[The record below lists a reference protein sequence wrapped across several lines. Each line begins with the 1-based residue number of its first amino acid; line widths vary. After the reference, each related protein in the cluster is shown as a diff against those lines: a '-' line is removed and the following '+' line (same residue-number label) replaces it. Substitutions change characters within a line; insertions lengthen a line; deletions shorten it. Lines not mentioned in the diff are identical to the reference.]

1 MEGMEM
7 ATSPAVMM
15 APSRPLEDP
24 LAHLPRTNV
33 VEYLKGQ
40 TIYGQH
46 QPSGAVYL
54 VISGKVKV
62 ARLAGDGRQV
72 VVDIYRP
79 DDLFGESALLDAPP
93 RSDQAVAMEDTRL
106 MSWSSAEIEAA
117 IAKRPR
123 LGMALLQILVQRT
136 GDLARRVESLSVDNI
151 ARRLARSL
159 LRFAERMG
167 TQGQDGTVCMAPFT
181 HELLAQY
188 VGTSR
193 EIVTHYMSQFRREG
207 LLRYSRAGIAIDR
220 AALAAWLGEGRP

>member
-1 MEGMEM
+1 M
-7 ATSPAVMM
+7 ATSPVM
-15 APSRPLEDP
+15 APSRPIEDP
-24 LAHLPRTNV
+24 LAHLARTNV
-33 VEYLKGQ
+33 TEYPKGQ
-40 TIYGQH
+40 TIYSQQ
-46 QPSGAVYL
+46 QPSLAVYL

-62 ARLAGDGRQV
+62 SRLAGDGRQV

-79 DDLFGESALLDAPP
+79 DDLFGESAFLDAPP

-136 GDLARRVESLSVDNI
+136 GDLGRRVESLSVDNI
-151 ARRLARSL
+151 ARRLAHSL
-159 LRFAERMG
+159 LRFGERLG
-167 TQGQDGTVCMAPFT
+167 TQGQDGTVSMPPFT

-207 LLRYSRAGIAIDR
+207 LLRYSRAGIAIHR
-220 AALAAWLGEGRP
+220 AALAAWLNEAR

>member
-1 MEGMEM
+1 M
-7 ATSPAVMM
+7 ATSPAVM

-24 LAHLPRTNV
+24 LAHLARTNV
-33 VEYLKGQ
+33 VEYPKCQ
-40 TIYGQH
+40 IIYDQH
-46 QPSGAVYL
+46 QPSLAVYL

-62 ARLAGDGRQV
+62 SRLAGDGRQV
-72 VVDIYRP
+72 IVDIYRP
-79 DDLFGESALLDAPP
+79 DDLFGESAFLDAPP

-106 MSWSSAEIEAA
+106 MSWTSAEIEAA

-136 GDLARRVESLSVDNI
+136 GDLTRRVESLSVDNI

-159 LRFAERMG
+159 LRFAERLG
-167 TQGQDGTVCMAPFT
+167 TQGPDGTVSMPPFT

-207 LLRYSRAGIAIDR
+207 LLRYSRACIAIHR
-220 AALAAWLGEGRP
+220 SALTAWLDKAR

>member
-1 MEGMEM
+1 M
-7 ATSPAVMM
+7 ATSPAVM
-15 APSRPLEDP
+15 APSRPIEDP
-24 LAHLPRTNV
+24 LAHLARTNV
-33 VEYLKGQ
+33 VEYPKGQ
-40 TIYGQH
+40 TIYSQQ
-46 QPSGAVYL
+46 QPSLAVYL

-62 ARLAGDGRQV
+62 SRLAGDGRQV

-79 DDLFGESALLDAPP
+79 DDLFGEAAFLDSPP

-106 MSWSSAEIEAA
+106 MSWSCAEIEAA

-136 GDLARRVESLSVDNI
+136 GDLTRRVESLSVDNI

-159 LRFAERMG
+159 LRFAERLG
-167 TQGQDGTVCMAPFT
+167 TQGQDGTVSMPPFT

-193 EIVTHYMSQFRREG
+193 EIVTHYMSQFRRQG
-207 LLRYSRAGIAIDR
+207 LLRYSRAGITVNR
-220 AALAAWLGEGRP
+220 ASLTVWLDEAR

>member
-1 MEGMEM
+1 M
-7 ATSPAVMM
+7 ATSPAMM
-15 APSRPLEDP
+15 VPSRSLEDP

-33 VEYLKGQ
+33 VEYPKGQ
-40 TIYGQH
+40 TIYDQH
-46 QPSGAVYL
+46 QPSFAVYL

-62 ARLAGDGRQV
+62 SRVAGDGRQV
-72 VVDIYRP
+72 VVDIYKP
-79 DDLFGESALLDAPP
+79 DDLFGESAFLDAPP

-159 LRFAERMG
+159 LRFAERLG
-167 TQGQDGTVCMAPFT
+167 TQGQDGTVSMPPFT

-193 EIVTHYMSQFRREG
+193 EIVTHYMSQFRRQG
-207 LLRYSRAGIAIDR
+207 LLRYSRAGITVNR
-220 AALAAWLGEGRP
+220 ASLTVWLDEAR

>member
-1 MEGMEM
+1 M

>member
-1 MEGMEM
+1 M
-7 ATSPAVMM
+7 ATSPAVM
-15 APSRPLEDP
+15 APSRPIEDP
-24 LAHLPRTNV
+24 LAHLARTNV
-33 VEYLKGQ
+33 TEYPKGQ
-40 TIYGQH
+40 TIYSQQ
-46 QPSGAVYL
+46 QPSLAVYL

-62 ARLAGDGRQV
+62 SRLAGDGRQV

-79 DDLFGESALLDAPP
+79 DDLFGESAFLDAPP
-93 RSDQAVAMEDTRL
+93 RSDQAVAMENTRL

-136 GDLARRVESLSVDNI
+136 GDLTRRVESLSVDNI

-159 LRFAERMG
+159 LRFAERLG
-167 TQGQDGTVCMAPFT
+167 TQGQDGTVSMPPFT

-207 LLRYSRAGIAIDR
+207 LLRYSRAAIAIHR
-220 AALAAWLGEGRP
+220 AALVAWLNEAR

>member
-1 MEGMEM
+1 
-7 ATSPAVMM
+7 
-15 APSRPLEDP
+15 
-24 LAHLPRTNV
+24 LARTNV
-33 VEYLKGQ
+33 TEYPKGQ
-40 TIYGQH
+40 TIYSQQ
-46 QPSGAVYL
+46 QPSLAVYL

-62 ARLAGDGRQV
+62 SRLAGDGRQV

-79 DDLFGESALLDAPP
+79 DDLFGESAFLDAPP
-93 RSDQAVAMEDTRL
+93 RSDQAVAMENTRL

-136 GDLARRVESLSVDNI
+136 GDLTRRVESLSVDNI

-159 LRFAERMG
+159 LRFAERLG
-167 TQGQDGTVCMAPFT
+167 TQGQDGTVSMPPFT

-207 LLRYSRAGIAIDR
+207 LLRYSRAAIAIHR
-220 AALAAWLGEGRP
+220 AALVAWLNEAR

>member
-1 MEGMEM
+1 MEM

>member
-1 MEGMEM
+1 M
-7 ATSPAVMM
+7 ATSPAVM
-15 APSRPLEDP
+15 APSRPIEDP
-24 LAHLPRTNV
+24 LAHLARTNV
-33 VEYLKGQ
+33 TEYPKGQ
-40 TIYGQH
+40 TIYSQQ
-46 QPSGAVYL
+46 QPSLAVYL

-62 ARLAGDGRQV
+62 SRLAGDGRQV

-79 DDLFGESALLDAPP
+79 DDLFGESAFLDAPP
-93 RSDQAVAMEDTRL
+93 RSDQAVAMENTRL

-136 GDLARRVESLSVDNI
+136 GDLTRRVESLSVDNI

-159 LRFAERMG
+159 LRFAERLG
-167 TQGQDGTVCMAPFT
+167 TQGQDGTVSMPPFT

-207 LLRYSRAGIAIDR
+207 LLRYSRAAIAIHR
-220 AALAAWLGEGRP
+220 AALIAWLNEAR

>member
-1 MEGMEM
+1 
-7 ATSPAVMM
+7 
-15 APSRPLEDP
+15 
-24 LAHLPRTNV
+24 
-33 VEYLKGQ
+33 
-40 TIYGQH
+40 
-46 QPSGAVYL
+46 

-62 ARLAGDGRQV
+62 SRLAGDGRQV

-79 DDLFGESALLDAPP
+79 DDLFGEAAFLDSPP

-136 GDLARRVESLSVDNI
+136 GDLTRRVESLSVDNI

-159 LRFAERMG
+159 LRFAERLG
-167 TQGQDGTVCMAPFT
+167 TQGQDGTVSMPPFT

-207 LLRYSRAGIAIDR
+207 LLRYSRAAIAIHR
-220 AALAAWLGEGRP
+220 AALIAWLNEAR

>member
-1 MEGMEM
+1 M
-7 ATSPAVMM
+7 ATSPAVM
-15 APSRPLEDP
+15 APSRPIEDP
-24 LAHLPRTNV
+24 LAHLARTNV
-33 VEYLKGQ
+33 VEYAKGQ
-40 TIYGQH
+40 TIYSQQ
-46 QPSGAVYL
+46 QPSQAVYL

-62 ARLAGDGRQV
+62 SRLAGDGRQV

-79 DDLFGESALLDAPP
+79 DDLFGESAFLNTPP
-93 RSDQAVAMEDTRL
+93 RPDQAVAMEDTRL
-106 MSWSSAEIEAA
+106 MSWTCAEIEAA

-136 GDLARRVESLSVDNI
+136 GDLTRRVESLSVDNI

-159 LRFAERMG
+159 LRFAERLG
-167 TQGQDGTVCMAPFT
+167 TQGQDGTVSMPPFT

-207 LLRYSRAGIAIDR
+207 LLRYSRAGIAIHC
-220 AALAAWLGEGRP
+220 AALIAWLNEAR

>member
-1 MEGMEM
+1 M
-7 ATSPAVMM
+7 ATSPAVM
-15 APSRPLEDP
+15 APSRPIEDP

-33 VEYLKGQ
+33 VEYPKGQ
-40 TIYGQH
+40 TIYDQH
-46 QPSGAVYL
+46 QPSLSVYL

-62 ARLAGDGRQV
+62 SRLAGDGRQV

-79 DDLFGESALLDAPP
+79 DDLFGETAFLDAPP
-93 RSDQAVAMEDTRL
+93 RSDQAVAMDDTRL
-106 MSWSSAEIEAA
+106 MSWSCPEIEAA

-136 GDLARRVESLSVDNI
+136 GDLTRRVESLSVDNI

-159 LRFAERMG
+159 LRFSERLG
-167 TQGQDGTVCMAPFT
+167 THSPDGTVSMPPFT
-181 HELLAQY
+181 HEVLAQY

-207 LLRYSRAGIAIDR
+207 LLRYSRAGIAIHR
-220 AALAAWLGEGRP
+220 AALTGWLNDGR

>member
-1 MEGMEM
+1 M
-7 ATSPAVMM
+7 ATGTAVVM
-15 APSRPLEDP
+15 APSRSLEDP

-54 VISGKVKV
+54 VIGGKVKV
-62 ARLAGDGRQV
+62 SRLAGDGRQV

-106 MSWSSAEIEAA
+106 MSWSSAEIEVA

-159 LRFAERMG
+159 LRFAERLG
-167 TQGQDGTVCMAPFT
+167 TLGQDGMVSMAPFT

-193 EIVTHYMSQFRREG
+193 EIVTHYMSQFRRQG
-207 LLRYSRAGIAIDR
+207 LLRYSRAGIAINR
-220 AALAAWLGEGRP
+220 AALTAWLDDGRQ